1 MSGLNIGFYRN
12 IDINMKGVVLNADGS
27 GLGKTQENGG
37 VNFFQRLFN
46 TSARQQLSK
55 NLLADF
61 KASLAKSYGED
72 VASQA
77 IGSTFGEN
85 VLNALEGRGTAE
97 IAKVSGRQILDALAR
112 ADQCVFGEEGRG
124 PERQMTAQ
132 ALAREMIRTQPLHG
146 AERDSLVRRIKLA
159 RAGLIGND
167 SASATLRLNLTA
179 RLHEL
184 EKMPLDTLTVGQVRK
199 TVGTWVTAARNALT
213 DKLAGSGDRQKV
225 LLEFDGRSQALM
237 RRLMTEAA
245 DSKPFVFG
253 KATIAKDTLKNICGH
268 VTGLAKAAVS
278 TVGCRVDLSDMDSA
292 VRQRRVKAMN
302 ADSSVWKR
310 VDKKISTSLV
320 VNGVGANR
328 SQKKNVGL
336 KIVSSQNPAS
346 KIGGL
351 TDSYLQDNIC
361 GVICHDNKQTN
372 HATNLWQT
380 SQTLIVGNGRRKT
393 VFEGLRHGVH
403 SAYKLASGSDVRRT
417 ANVNHAAETVK
428 AAFLTRPSLRDRA
441 NAIPNGGVLEF
452 PMTSIS
458 LMTPNSFSGEDAMLA
473 DQNEA
478 WRTVARDGV
487 QITVG
492 DKTITLKPKIATF
505 SLGVNKAATSFF
517 SFLPAVGGWGTSD
530 AMNQVALGEL
540 RLRVDAF
547 AREMTGRRD
556 PESAKRTEVV
566 GKLMRQIEDLFA
578 AKAERNADGSA
589 FKVASR
595 IAVLSYL
602 LGDPPCFNCKSG
614 KDRTGVMDAECK
626 FLATVIETTG
636 DVPDPYAKR
645 SPSEQKLFREL
656 LLEGGGR
663 EVQRANIG
671 FAGFKNATD
680 VSTTLDNAGGSQYEH
695 AITGSSSLA
704 KS

>member
-1 MSGLNIGFYRN
+1 MAGLGINVYRN
-12 IDINMKGVVLNADGS
+12 IDIGMKGVVLNADGS
-27 GLGKTQENGG
+27 GLGKAQDNDG

-61 KASLAKSYGED
+61 KASLTKSYGRD
-72 VASQA
+72 VANRA
-77 IGSTFGEN
+77 FASTFGEN
-85 VLNALEGRGTAE
+85 VLHTVEGRGTAE

-112 ADQCVFGEEGRG
+112 ADQCVFGEEGRDTA
-124 PERQMTAQ
+124 RQMTAQ

-146 AERDSLVRRIKLA
+146 AERDSLVARIKMA
-159 RAGLIGND
+159 GAGLRGVD
-167 SASATLRLNLTA
+167 PASATLRLNLIT
-179 RLHEL
+179 RQREL
-184 EKMPLDTLTVGQVRK
+184 EKMPLDTLTAGQVRK
-199 TVGTWVTAARNALT
+199 AVTTWLTAARNALT
-213 DKLAGSGDRQKV
+213 DKLAGYDNRPEV

-253 KATIAKDTLKNICGH
+253 KATLAKDTLKNICAH
-268 VTGLAKAAVS
+268 VTGLAKAAAS
-278 TVGCRVDLSDMDSA
+278 SVGCRADLSGLETA
-292 VRQRRVKAMN
+292 VRRCRAKAMN
-302 ADSSVWKR
+302 ADTSAWKK
-310 VDKKISTSLV
+310 VKKEISTSLV

-328 SQKKNVGL
+328 NQKRNVEL

-346 KIGGL
+346 TIDGL
-351 TDSYLQDNIC
+351 KASYRQDGIH
-361 GVICHDNKQTN
+361 GVICHDNEQTN
-372 HATNLWQT
+372 HAANLWQT
-380 SQTLIVGNGRRKT
+380 SQTLVVGDGQRKT

-403 SAYKLASGSDVRRT
+403 SAYKLAAGSDARRT

-428 AAFLTRPSLRDRA
+428 AAFLTRPSLRERA
-441 NAIPNGGVLEF
+441 AALQNGGTLEF

-458 LMTPNSFSGEDAMLA
+458 LMTPNAFSGEDAMLA

-487 QITVG
+487 RISVG

-505 SLGVNKAATSFF
+505 SIGVNKAATSFF

-547 AREMTGRRD
+547 AREMTGRQD
-556 PESAKRTEVV
+556 HESAKRIEVV
-566 GKLMRQIEDLFA
+566 GKLMRQIEGLFD

-645 SPSEQKLFREL
+645 TPSEQKLFREL

-663 EVQRANIG
+663 EIQRANIG

-680 VSTTLDNAGGSQYEH
+680 VSTTLDNAGGSRYEQ
-695 AITGSSSLA
+695 AITGSSSLV